1 MIFFMKKKG
10 VTLKWGRTS
19 ETDAERSNVSFFL
32 EKKGFFVVKRRFLRF
47 VGSTIFL
54 MSEQESL
61 VAEAA
66 HVRVILSKV
75 MFHSMIHG
83 ASCVK
88 YSMYRKDRCCRFYFG
103 K

>member
-1 MIFFMKKKG
+1 MKQTQTG
-10 VTLKWGRTS
+10 QMLVVL
-19 ETDAERSNVSFFL
+19 L
-32 EKKGFFVVKRRFLRF
+32 EKKVFFGGQTQVYPVCEKH
-47 VGSTIFL
+47 SFL

-66 HVRVILSKV
+66 HVCVILSKV